1 MTSGGAGDLPA
12 ATAPRTPAW
21 REYAEAVLVAVLLS
35 LFFRT
40 FVFQLYEIPSP
51 SMEPNLLPGD
61 HLVVNKFV
69 YGPHRGPWAALLPH
83 RDLARGDVF
92 VFRFPPDPSRDFI
105 KRAIGLAGE
114 TVTLAR
120 KRVSVD
126 GVPLVEPYAVFRDA
140 DVVSDD
146 PDAPASVRRRD
157 HGRTE
162 VPAGAAFAMGDNR
175 DDSHDS
181 RFWGPVP
188 ITHLRGRAVL
198 VFWSRDPTG
207 DAAFR
212 GRGAGLRRA
221 LDTALHFFKRT
232 RWERTFR
239 LVR

>member
-1 MTSGGAGDLPA
+1 MTPGEPPAGPV
-12 ATAPRTPAW
+12 PRTPAW
-21 REYAEAVLVAVLLS
+21 REYAEAILVAVLLS

-61 HLVVNKFV
+61 HIVVNKFV

-92 VFRFPPDPSRDFI
+92 VFRFPPDPARDFI
-105 KRAIGLAGE
+105 KRAIGLPGE
-114 TVTLAR
+114 TVSISR
-120 KRVSVD
+120 KRVSVN
-126 GVPLVEPYAVFRDA
+126 GTPLEEPYAVFRDP
-140 DVVSDD
+140 DVVSDE
-146 PDAPASVRRRD
+146 PEAPTSVRRRD
-157 HGRTE
+157 EGRTE
-162 VPAGAAFAMGDNR
+162 VPPDGAFAMGDNR

-188 ITHLRGRAVL
+188 MSHLRGRAVL
-198 VFWSRDPTG
+198 VFWSRNTDG
-207 DAAFR
+207 DAVFR